1 MQHVVLRLKETMN
14 QRRESAA
21 RDDESAGVIT
31 LLSTQDYT
39 AAQSFINYQDDSN
52 KGMYSF

>member
-1 MQHVVLRLKETMN
+1 MQHVVLRLKVTRN

-21 RDDESAGVIT
+21 RDDESAGVIM
-31 LLSTQDYT
+31 LLSTQDS
-39 AAQSFINYQDDSN
+39 QSLFNYQDDSK